1 MSFSVSL
8 HRPLQ
13 TLSRAAFYALI
24 DGFLTGR
31 RYRGEMEQSHHF
43 DRPHSASADVRGLG
57 HGGGERLTALQSLRG
72 IAALLV
78 LFHHVAQTA
87 GPAMTQVSASLRQGL
102 GPLGS
107 AGVDLFFVISGFV
120 IAHGV
125 SSTRAPTSHRF
136 LAGRAIRILPLFWLV
151 SAAFAWQLWLAGF
164 SFPLPTI
171 SNTITLIPLPGQRG
185 FSYPILY
192 VGWSL
197 AFELIFYLLAGLML
211 MVPRNRRVPS
221 LLASLCGLAAL
232 GMVVKGSGGPAP
244 FFANIIFLEF
254 AFGVSAWFMWR
265 RGIGTAAAALLAFL
279 GFLLLLSGA
288 LSFGQGI
295 ETDPALIISQAT
307 SGQRALA
314 FGLPAAMILLGI
326 VAFSNDRPATGG
338 WLSRLGD
345 ASFSLYLIHPVV
357 LFAAEHWRPLGW
369 IGNDLLFLLT
379 LTILSLGAAAMLH
392 IFVERPIIR
401 WGNNVTRG
409 RPNGR
414 ATKPPPQDGFN
425 I

>member
-1 MSFSVSL
+1 
-8 HRPLQ
+8 
-13 TLSRAAFYALI
+13 
-24 DGFLTGR
+24 
-31 RYRGEMEQSHHF
+31 MEQSHHF
-43 DRPHSASADVRGLG
+43 DRPHSANAEGRGLC
-57 HGGGERLTALQSLRG
+57 HGGSKRLTALQDLRAV
-72 IAALLV
+72 AALLV

-87 GPAMTQVSASLRQGL
+87 GPTMTQASGSLRQGL

-107 AGVDLFFVISGFV
+107 VGVDLFFVISGFV

-125 SSTRAPTSHRF
+125 SSTCTPAPHRF
-136 LAGRAIRILPLFWLV
+136 LVGRAIRILPLFWLV

-197 AFELIFYLLAGLML
+197 AFELVFYSLAGLFL
-211 MVPRNRRVPS
+211 LVPRGRRVPL

-232 GMVVKGSGGPAP
+232 GMVVKGSEGPAS
-244 FFANIIFLEF
+244 FFANMIFLEF
-254 AFGVSAWFMWR
+254 ACGVSAWLMWR
-265 RGIGTAAAALLAFL
+265 RGISPAVGALLTFL

-288 LSFGQGI
+288 LAFGSGI

-314 FGLPAAMILLGI
+314 WGLPAAMILLGI
-326 VAFSNDRPATGG
+326 VSLSNDRPATGG

-357 LFAAEHWRPLGW
+357 LFAAEHWKPLSW
-369 IGNDLLFLLT
+369 IANDLLFLLS
-379 LTILSLGAAAMLH
+379 LTILSLGAAALLH
-392 IFVERPIIR
+392 MFVERPIIR
-401 WGNNVTRG
+401 WGKNVTR
-409 RPNGR
+409 P
-414 ATKPPPQDGFN
+414 
-425 I
+425 